1 MTTAKLVH
9 LADLETIY
17 DDPERVAGLVRE
29 IRSLPEERTLVV
41 GSGDTT
47 ALGALSFVT
56 DEGRE
61 FARPLYEA
69 IEPDA
74 DTLGNH
80 EFDFGTD
87 WACEWV
93 RTTPGTHL
101 LANVDGL
108 GSAPTEPHAVVDV
121 DDLTVGLV
129 GVTHPETAELSG
141 IDLDVTVSDPVEAV
155 AREAA
160 RLREFDCDW
169 IVVLSHCGG
178 LDERIAAETD
188 VDAVLGG
195 HDHERVVEVVD
206 STLVARTRGGQ
217 AGEFQLLSVET
228 TGADASAADGVT
240 VERREIPTAPATEG
254 VAATYRD
261 WYRES
266 GLAAQIAT
274 LPSALDRR
282 QTAAVV
288 ARAYQ
293 SPPDVDVGIVT
304 PGSVRGGLPKTVTRG
319 DVVGVVPFG
328 STLDVHRI
336 DGEALATLAAETGEP
351 IDETH
356 GRLITAGIERG
367 ETGEFPVADETGEFP
382 VADEAGKFTVN
393 EEPLDPSDWYRVAC
407 MSYLTVVDAVPA
419 IGESTLL
426 ERRGA
431 QHEYVVSAVENG
443 GAVEQVRDRQ

>member
-1 MTTAKLVH
+1 MATARLVH

-17 DDPERVAGLVRE
+17 DDPERVAGLVGE
-29 IRSLPEERTLVV
+29 IRSLRDERTLVV

-47 ALGALSFVT
+47 ALGALAFVS
-56 DEGRE
+56 DEGRDL
-61 FARPLYEA
+61 ARPFYEA
-69 IEPDA
+69 ITPVA

-87 WACEWV
+87 WARQWV

-108 GSAPTEPHAVVDV
+108 GPAPTEPHTVVDV
-121 DDLTVGLV
+121 GGTTVGLV

-141 IDLDVTVSDPVEAV
+141 IDLDVTVSDPVVAV
-155 AREAA
+155 SREAE
-160 RLREFDCDW
+160 RLRESDCDVT
-169 IVVLSHCGG
+169 VVLSHCGG

-195 HDHERVVEVVD
+195 HDHDHVVEVVD
-206 STLVARTRGGQ
+206 DTLVARTRGGQ

-228 TGADASAADGVT
+228 TSANASAADGVSI
-240 VERREIPTAPATEG
+240 ERREIPTAPATDG

-261 WYRES
+261 RYRES
-266 GLAAQIAT
+266 GLATRIAT

-282 QTAAVV
+282 ETTAAV
-288 ARAYQ
+288 ARAYR

-319 DVVGVVPFG
+319 DVIGVVPFG

-336 DGEALATLAAETGEP
+336 DGETLATLATDAREP

-356 GRLITAGIERG
+356 GRLVTSGLERG
-367 ETGEFPVADETGEFP
+367 KSGVL
-382 VADEAGKFTVN
+382 TVSD
-393 EEPLDPSDWYRVAC
+393 EPLDPSGRYRVAC
-407 MSYLTVVDAVPA
+407 MSYLTVVDVVPG
-419 IGESTLL
+419 IGESTLV
-426 ERRGA
+426 EHRGP
-431 QHEYVVSAVENG
+431 QHEFVVSYVENG
-443 GAVEQVRDRQ
+443 GVVEQGRDRQ